1 MKMMSEA
8 EKASRVIKNN
18 PKLNAA
24 IQSWLHSEDR
34 NSGLMSVLHTCRRE
48 GLDKETAIK
57 AIGVAY
63 LLFDEEV
70 GASADKLKS
79 HPQEI
84 QRAAEKVYAE
94 VLVMR
99 ESTSLQKVSC
109 NLHIDSQMVFNC
121 LSRWGEANFLHE
133 DTEVMREFGQWCQDI
148 ITTVEKLDP
157 THTSEKCD
165 VNNCARGA
173 MIELF
178 GESDNVVCGPC
189 TSQPLSL
196 DQALGRLCDILPEFT
211 ATCTYGEN
219 RSDVKSIRYILLEWD
234 CQLDGSEMPEDWMV
248 NDNIEKHSLPVNDML
263 VTLPK
268 DTAVMTFSFLA
279 KFREMGIPVKAVTW
293 SGNKSL
299 HCLIPIEAVQITR
312 RNSEDVKKIIR
323 ALRLVTQWLGCDSS
337 CISWGRLTRL
347 PFGSRRDVEGNS
359 VFQLSAL
366 YDEVLPIT
374 LDELFR
380 RMACLAEEIRR
391 SGNLTLFRD
400 PHYIT
405 ANEFDH
411 WLISKGKCIVRNE
424 LTGQCIYEGWPAVYD
439 QSNVNP
445 LRVRDELHMEGVTLS
460 TKRVGELITVVS
472 ADRAFNPVKDYLG
485 SLEWDGVD
493 RIPQIHES
501 LGTIRQSDP
510 LYGAL
515 VYKWLLQAVAV
526 PHNDGTVSFENV
538 LTLVGAQGIG
548 KTTFFRMLVPP
559 AYRTEWFREGQSI
572 DLRSPDSTRIA
583 TSAWITEIGEADSTL
598 QRKQPALKAFLSNTS
613 DTARTPYAISP
624 TTKPR
629 LTVFGATVN
638 SMTFLNDKTGNRRWW
653 TVPVDGMDINKVR
666 ALGDCIDQIW
676 AQFKAIWDAAA
687 LNDEEWSCFRLTD
700 DESRRLAELNIA
712 HTSVDTFQMMVNEV
726 FLWNASTE
734 RWQDITGTEVCE
746 LLHLHGQEKTQF
758 LNALREETNRRGI
771 EVRRPGNR
779 ETWRLPPFNQSV
791 VRRFW

>member
-1 MKMMSEA
+1 MMSEA

-109 NLHIDSQMVFNC
+109 NPHIDSQMVFNC

-347 PFGSRRDVEGNS
+347 PFGERPSPEGNF

-366 YDEVLPIT
+366 YNEVLPIS
-374 LDELFR
+374 LEGLLKK
-380 RMACLAEEIRR
+380 MADLAEEIRR
-391 SGNLTLFRD
+391 SGNIAFFST
-400 PHYIT
+400 PSYIT
-405 ANEFDH
+405 AIAFDQ
-411 WLISKGKCIVRNE
+411 WLISQGKCIVRNE
-424 LTGQCIYEGWPAVYD
+424 LTGKCIYEGWPAVYD
-439 QSNVNP
+439 QNNVNP
-445 LRVRDELHMEGVTLS
+445 LKIRDELHMEGVNLT
-460 TKRVGELITVVS
+460 TDRIRELITVVS
-472 ADRAFNPVKDYLG
+472 ADRSFNPVRNYLE
-485 SLEWDGVD
+485 SLEWDGGD
-493 RIPQIHES
+493 RIPQIQDA
-501 LGTIRQSDP
+501 LGTIRQPDP
-510 LYGAL
+510 LYAVL
-515 VYKWLLQAVAV
+515 IYKWLLQAVAV

-548 KTTFFRMLVPP
+548 KTTFFRMLVP
-559 AYRTEWFREGQSI
+559 RDHRVDWFREGVSI
-572 DLRSPDSTRIA
+572 DLRSNDSKRIA
-583 TSAWITEIGEADSTL
+583 TSAWITEIGEAESTL
-598 QRKQPALKAFLSNTS
+598 QRKQPALKAFLSNTN
-613 DTARTPYAISP
+613 DTARVPYAIDA

-638 SMTFLNDKTGNRRWW
+638 SMTFLNDQTGNRRWW
-653 TVPVDGMDINKVR
+653 TMPVDGMDISKVR

-687 LNDEEWSCFRLTD
+687 LNGEAWSCFRLTD
-700 DESRRLAELNIA
+700 TESHRLAELNTA
-712 HTSVDTFQMMVNEV
+712 HTSVDTSIMMVNDV
-726 FLWNASTE
+726 FLWDAPSET
-734 RWQDITGTEVCE
+734 WQDITGTEVCQR
-746 LLHLHGQEKTQF
+746 LNLYGQDKSQF
-758 LNALREETNRRGI
+758 LNVLREKTRCMGI
-771 EVRRPGNR
+771 ETRRPNNR
-779 ETWRLPPFNQSV
+779 EKWRLPPFNQNV
-791 VRRFW
+791 VRSFW